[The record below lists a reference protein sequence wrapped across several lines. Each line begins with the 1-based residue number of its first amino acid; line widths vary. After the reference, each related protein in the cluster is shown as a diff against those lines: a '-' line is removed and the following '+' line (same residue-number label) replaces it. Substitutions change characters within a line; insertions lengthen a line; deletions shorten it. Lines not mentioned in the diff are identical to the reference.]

1 MALPEILA
9 RLKVDVQAAS
19 GVTAKTVHIGRRYV
33 TERADFEKLHSDG
46 TRIHAWY
53 LYRSAT
59 EEEQEGSA
67 GLVLRKHTLVC
78 DGYYALLDPAKGT
91 SMTTEVNFD
100 AVIDAIMTSLRDDRT
115 LNGTVQD
122 SDLPRVDFDN
132 NWRQIAGVTLHRAV
146 ITIEN
151 AEERILTT

>member
-53 LYRSAT
+53 LYRSET
-59 EEEQEGSA
+59 EEEQTGTS
-67 GLVLRKHTLVC
+67 GLIERHHTLVC

-91 SMTTEVNFD
+91 SMTTEVSFD
-100 AVIDAIMTSLRDDRT
+100 AVIDAVMASVRGDRT
-115 LNGTVQD
+115 LNSTVQN
-122 SDLPRVDFDN
+122 SNLPRVDSDD

-146 ITIEN
+146 ITIED
-151 AEERILTT
+151 AVERVLT